1 MYHVGYPH
9 LLTQIQSLTRGI
21 GTSWTEL
28 DVRRKKKRKAVQ
40 NEKEPSH
47 VAMSI
52 KRTCLSLSLSS
63 LWMYLCLQRPKPN
76 PTPPLPS
83 SDIEPLFLFMSRDL
97 WLSIGETDSPARIQ
111 RSSSVGSQHPR
122 VNVSRTAPIIFHDFK
137 VNPSIRWP
145 QGFQFG
151 ENTWG
156 KWTMAV
162 LIRKKQWWVIRINRF
177 DIDAHKPTKVHR

>member
-1 MYHVGYPH
+1 MASGH
-9 LLTQIQSLTRGI
+9 LGR
-21 GTSWTEL
+21 SWTCGEKRNG
-28 DVRRKKKRKAVQ
+28 RRCKTKK
-40 NEKEPSH
+40 NPP
-47 VAMSI
+47 MSRCRS
-52 KRTCLSLSLSS
+52 KGPVSLSLSL
-63 LWMYLCLQRPKPN
+63 LCECICVYNALN
-76 PTPPLPS
+76 PTQPPLPS